1 MNGGILTMAI
11 STPVRPPRKAPSPNM
26 TRTPSA
32 GFIPPLIR
40 SNATTVMS
48 AAAEPT
54 ERSIPA
60 LVITN
65 VIPTAMTMMND
76 AWVRMLTKLVSEAK
90 RGLIAVNAIASTTM
104 TIVSPNPSNTQRR
117 SAWPAVFPPVKP
129 PFAMLGPPP
138 ASALRLSASGRR

>member
-1 MNGGILTMAI
+1 
-11 STPVRPPRKAPSPNM
+11 M

-104 TIVSPNPSNTQRR
+104 TIVSPNPRIP
-117 SAWPAVFPPVKP
+117 SA
-129 PFAMLGPPP
+129 GP
-138 ASALRLSASGRR
+138 RGRRCFRR